1 MLKNVILFCSFIV
14 LLLGPLQTIQAQ
26 NNVGIGTLTPSTD
39 AILELFSNDKGFL
52 APRVTSV
59 ERATIPANSS
69 GLLVFD
75 TDENKFFYW
84 NAALSIWQVM
94 DDFSNTNELL
104 QIAAFDDIT
113 KQITLTDAG
122 ATYTLDL
129 NILSQR
135 LSFSNDTLYISDKNG
150 IDLGIYNKD
159 SSATNELIQTTA
171 FDQTTKQITLTDAGA
186 TFTLDLDTL
195 SQRLSFS
202 NDTLS
207 ISDRNK
213 IDLGSYNKD
222 SSASNELLQIA
233 AFDQTTKQI
242 TLTDAGASFT
252 LDLDTLSQLLSFS
265 NDTLSISDRNKIDLG
280 GYNKDSSAT
289 NELQSLSTSNDT
301 IFMDRRGFIK
311 LSEDEF
317 WNTDGNAGTSPSN
330 QFIGTTDNQDFV
342 IRTDNTERL
351 RTLGANG
358 NIGIGTTA
366 PDEKLD
372 VQGNIELS
380 GGNRSIH
387 TQVSPLGR
395 GGYSLTLRAS
405 NHNNNGNFAVN
416 GGHVILQGG
425 SGYNID
431 QGLGGGNVYLRSGHN
446 DLTSNPGQRN
456 GGYIIFETGGASGS
470 KAERARMLDNGN
482 FGIGTTLPTTQLD
495 LTGQIRIRGG
505 APATG
510 KVLTSNAVGLA
521 TWQTPV
527 TVSANNGLN
536 KNGNT
541 VRLGGTLLENTT
553 ITQGAFG
560 VTYNLSGTGDFNI
573 QDNGVNHFA
582 VTDFGT
588 VYVGGSMEWRDE
600 STAGTLL
607 ANLVDDD
614 NDGRFKIMEN
624 GLTSVD
630 LDANTQFIFNEQ
642 GLNRDFRVESNDDQ
656 NLIFANGGTNK
667 IGIGT
672 SAPGEKLDVQGNI
685 ELSGGNRSI
694 HTQVSPLGRGGYS
707 LTLRASNHNN
717 NGNFAVNGGHVIL
730 QGGSGYNT
738 DQGLGGGN
746 VYLRSG
752 HNDLTSNPGQRNGG
766 YIIFETGG
774 ASGSKAERARMLD
787 NGNFGIGTTN
797 PGAKFQVGNKGDAS
811 FARANSWATF
821 SDRRLK
827 NKIELI
833 TNALDK
839 LDQIHGYTYN
849 WKNKSDSSRQVGVIA
864 QEIELVMPEAV
875 KTGSDGYKTVDYGK
889 LSALLIQAV
898 REQQTIITS
907 LENKIEQQNTTIR
920 DVKNAQKSLDERL
933 LILEK
938 K

>member
-482 FGIGTTLPTTQLD
+482 FGIGTT
-495 LTGQIRIRGG
+495 
-505 APATG
+505 
-510 KVLTSNAVGLA
+510 
-521 TWQTPV
+521 
-527 TVSANNGLN
+527 
-536 KNGNT
+536 
-541 VRLGGTLLENTT
+541 
-553 ITQGAFG
+553 
-560 VTYNLSGTGDFNI
+560 
-573 QDNGVNHFA
+573 
-582 VTDFGT
+582 
-588 VYVGGSMEWRDE
+588 
-600 STAGTLL
+600 
-607 ANLVDDD
+607 
-614 NDGRFKIMEN
+614 
-624 GLTSVD
+624 
-630 LDANTQFIFNEQ
+630 
-642 GLNRDFRVESNDDQ
+642 
-656 NLIFANGGTNK
+656 
-667 IGIGT
+667 
-672 SAPGEKLDVQGNI
+672 
-685 ELSGGNRSI
+685 
-694 HTQVSPLGRGGYS
+694 
-707 LTLRASNHNN
+707 
-717 NGNFAVNGGHVIL
+717 
-730 QGGSGYNT
+730 
-738 DQGLGGGN
+738 
-746 VYLRSG
+746 
-752 HNDLTSNPGQRNGG
+752 
-766 YIIFETGG
+766 
-774 ASGSKAERARMLD
+774 
-787 NGNFGIGTTN
+787 N

>member
-280 GYNKDSSAT
+280 SYNKDSSAT

-482 FGIGTTLPTTQLD
+482 FGIGTT
-495 LTGQIRIRGG
+495 
-505 APATG
+505 
-510 KVLTSNAVGLA
+510 
-521 TWQTPV
+521 
-527 TVSANNGLN
+527 
-536 KNGNT
+536 
-541 VRLGGTLLENTT
+541 
-553 ITQGAFG
+553 
-560 VTYNLSGTGDFNI
+560 
-573 QDNGVNHFA
+573 
-582 VTDFGT
+582 
-588 VYVGGSMEWRDE
+588 
-600 STAGTLL
+600 
-607 ANLVDDD
+607 
-614 NDGRFKIMEN
+614 
-624 GLTSVD
+624 
-630 LDANTQFIFNEQ
+630 
-642 GLNRDFRVESNDDQ
+642 
-656 NLIFANGGTNK
+656 
-667 IGIGT
+667 
-672 SAPGEKLDVQGNI
+672 
-685 ELSGGNRSI
+685 
-694 HTQVSPLGRGGYS
+694 
-707 LTLRASNHNN
+707 
-717 NGNFAVNGGHVIL
+717 
-730 QGGSGYNT
+730 
-738 DQGLGGGN
+738 
-746 VYLRSG
+746 
-752 HNDLTSNPGQRNGG
+752 
-766 YIIFETGG
+766 
-774 ASGSKAERARMLD
+774 
-787 NGNFGIGTTN
+787 N